1 MLFDNTNKVMDAI
14 INDKPIATKNA
25 KVNKVLEKISQLQDL
40 KEDARQMLL
49 KTISLTSTLGN
60 IEVNIKHLMDEIEVI
75 MNKLSLQSENTLAF
89 VQETTA
95 SMGEIDTAI
104 EDNVKNIDEI
114 HNNIENIV
122 KNNNKNMESLRL
134 MEEVCVKVTESNSA
148 VNQTLT
154 KLLDNL
160 KEIGNIVEII
170 EQIAEQTNLLALN
183 ASIEAARAGEAG
195 RGFAVVSEE
204 IRKLADST
212 KESLEKFKAFTQEIR
227 KDSAQSLESME
238 RTNEVMERIPSVT
251 SAIKEAVE
259 GNISAIN
266 EIKNEMDNFVA
277 SFQQISTAAGEITSA
292 MNSLS
297 SEAEDIVYVIH
308 RLDNDLEKL
317 NSIREQINNM
327 DTDFV
332 AQNKEY
338 YQKFM
343 DKNNPVTKEELVKI
357 LENARKQHRIWMEI
371 LEEAAYEGRLMPLQV
386 DSNKCAF
393 GHFYN
398 SLIIK
403 DSAVSELWESIDSYH
418 KNLHD
423 AGQQALVAIKNQDL
437 EEAKRQYEIANENSK
452 KVFEIIDEIIEI
464 LKSDKKSQ

>member
-1 MLFDNTNKVMDAI
+1 
-14 INDKPIATKNA
+14 
-25 KVNKVLEKISQLQDL
+25 
-40 KEDARQMLL
+40 MLL
-49 KTISLTSTLGN
+49 KTISLSSSLGN
-60 IEVNIKHLMDEIEVI
+60 IEVNIKHLMDEIEAI
-75 MNKLSLQSENTLAF
+75 MNKLSSQSENTLAF
-89 VQETTA
+89 VEETTA

-122 KNNNKNMESLRL
+122 NNNNKNVESIKL
-134 MEEVCVKVTESNSA
+134 MGEVCKKVTESNSA

-160 KEIGNIVEII
+160 KEIGSIVEVI
-170 EQIAEQTNLLALN
+170 EQIADQTNLLALN

-212 KESLEKFKAFTQEIR
+212 KESLDKFKSFTQEIR

-238 RTNEVMERIPSVT
+238 RTNEVMEQIPSVT

-259 GNISAIN
+259 GNFNAIN
-266 EIKNEMDNFVA
+266 KIKSDMDGFVA

-297 SEAEDIVYVIH
+297 SETEDLVYVVNG
-308 RLDNDLEKL
+308 LENDLKRLE
-317 NSIREQINNM
+317 SIKEQINNM
-327 DTDFV
+327 DAGFI

-343 DKNNPVTKEELVKI
+343 DKNNPVTKEELVVI
-357 LENARKQHRIWMEI
+357 LENAKNQHSLWMDT
-371 LEEAAYEGRLMPLQV
+371 LEEAAFDAKLMPLQV
-386 DSNKCAF
+386 DSNRCAF

-398 SLIIK
+398 AIIIK
-403 DSAVSELWESIDSYH
+403 DSAINELWESIDEYH
-418 KNLHD
+418 KNLHN
-423 AGQQALVAIKNQDL
+423 AGEQALIAIKNREF
-437 EEAKRQYEIANENSK
+437 EEAKKHYQIAKENSK
-452 KVFEIIDEIIEI
+452 NVFEIIDKIIDI
-464 LKSDKKSQ
+464 LKQ